1 MFWSDF
7 LSNPISN
14 GCVLF
19 SESLKATAAVEDIVE
34 KLPKVWK
41 VLIELL
47 SHQNTSNTN
56 SSEKVTT
63 CYKSVNTASGP
74 VLVPS
79 VSQTYIRLKVSDE
92 LIAFIVLNTASIL
105 CVKLKRDTIKING
118 FMNNI
123 LSNKKFVRFLNFGTE
138 PISLV
143 VFVKTK

>member
-7 LSNPISN
+7 LSNPVSN

-47 SHQNTSNTN
+47 SHQNTSDTN

-92 LIAFIVLNTASIL
+92 LIAFIVLNNCINIMRHIKKRHYKNKRFHEQYFQQQKICKIL
-105 CVKLKRDTIKING
+105 E
-118 FMNNI
+118 FWY
-123 LSNKKFVRFLNFGTE
+123 
-138 PISLV
+138 
-143 VFVKTK
+143 